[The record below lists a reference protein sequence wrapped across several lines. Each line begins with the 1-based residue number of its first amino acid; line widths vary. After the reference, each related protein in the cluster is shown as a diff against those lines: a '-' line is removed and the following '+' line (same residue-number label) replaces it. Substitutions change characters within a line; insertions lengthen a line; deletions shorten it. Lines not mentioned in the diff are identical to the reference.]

1 MIKDEERH
9 RSLKT
14 VKPEAD
20 LVVVGGGLSGVC
32 CAITAAREGLRVA
45 LVQDRPVLGGN
56 ASSEVRL
63 WVLGA
68 TSHMGNNN
76 RWAREGGVIDELLVE
91 NMYRNPEGNPM
102 ILDTILLEKV
112 VEEPNIRLFLNTSVY
127 EVHKKDENTI
137 ESAVGFCSQNQ
148 TKYIFH
154 APLFCD
160 ASGDGIIGFLAGAA
174 FRMGAESADEFGELF
189 APSSS
194 YGELLGHSLY
204 FYSKDIGRPVIYVAP
219 SFALK
224 DITEIP
230 RHKSFNAT
238 DQGCRLWWIEYGGR
252 LDTIHDT
259 EKIKWELWRIV
270 YGVWDHIKNS
280 GLFPEAESYA
290 LEWVGTIPGKRE
302 SRRFEG
308 DYMLTQQDLVEQRP
322 HDDAVA
328 YGGWSIDLHPADGV
342 FSEMPGCN
350 QWHCKG
356 IYAIPYRCLYS
367 RNLSNLFLS
376 GRLISASHVAFG
388 STRVMA
394 TAAYAAQA
402 VGMAAAIAA
411 ERNVNPG
418 GVGQHIGELQ
428 KRLIRGGQF
437 IPGIT
442 TADEAD
448 LVQEASLLSSSEYNL
463 SQLPEDNGLLTL
475 TEGFAQMIPVQA
487 QQIPELYI
495 HIHAHQ
501 STSINIELCQ
511 SSRRGSFTPDHL
523 LEEKRFA
530 LTPGKNC
537 IQLSFSQEI
546 SEPQYLFLIF
556 RKNEHAAIYLT
567 TRRLTGILSLYQTKN
582 KAVSNEGVQIPPPN
596 IGIDQFEFWTP
607 KRRPGGFN
615 MALSFTEPLQVFSVA
630 NIRNGPARPLYGPN
644 AWVADLNDAK
654 PEVRIQWKEKKKVKT
669 IMLSFDTDLDH
680 PMESVLQGHPENVM
694 PFCVRNYTVYAT
706 GRKLLFEKK
715 DNYQTRNVIK
725 LQEPVET
732 NELILQVEHPSKD
745 VPAAVFE
752 IRVYE

>member
-1 MIKDEERH
+1 
-9 RSLKT
+9 
-14 VKPEAD
+14 
-20 LVVVGGGLSGVC
+20 
-32 CAITAAREGLRVA
+32 
-45 LVQDRPVLGGN
+45 
-56 ASSEVRL
+56 
-63 WVLGA
+63 
-68 TSHMGNNN
+68 
-76 RWAREGGVIDELLVE
+76 
-91 NMYRNPEGNPM
+91 
-102 ILDTILLEKV
+102 
-112 VEEPNIRLFLNTSVY
+112 
-127 EVHKKDENTI
+127 
-137 ESAVGFCSQNQ
+137 
-148 TKYIFH
+148 
-154 APLFCD
+154 
-160 ASGDGIIGFLAGAA
+160 
-174 FRMGAESADEFGELF
+174 
-189 APSSS
+189 
-194 YGELLGHSLY
+194 LLGHSLY
-204 FYSKDIGRPVIYVAP
+204 FYSKDIGRPVKYIAP

-238 DQGCRLWWIEYGGR
+238 DQGCKLWWIEYGGR

-280 GLFPEAESYA
+280 GLFPEAESYT

-308 DYMLTQQDLVEQRP
+308 DYMLTQQDLVEQCP

-342 FSEMPGCN
+342 FSDMPGCN

-367 RNLSNLFLS
+367 RNLNNLFLS

-402 VGMAAAIAA
+402 VGVAAKIAI
-411 ERNVNPG
+411 EKNVKPG
-418 GVGQHIGELQ
+418 EVGQYMGELQ
-428 KRLIRGGQF
+428 KRLIRTGQF

-448 LVQEASLLSSSEYNL
+448 LVQEASLTSSSEYSL
-463 SQLPEDNGLLTL
+463 SQLPEDNGLMTL

-487 QQIPELYI
+487 TQVPELYM
-495 HIHAHQ
+495 HVHAHQ
-501 STSINIELCQ
+501 STTIKIELCR
-511 SSRRGSFTPDHL
+511 SSRRGSFTPDHV
-523 LEEKRFA
+523 LEEKQVA

-537 IQLSFSQEI
+537 IPLAFTQEI
-546 SEPQYLFLIF
+546 PEPQYLFLIF
-556 RKNEHAAIYLT
+556 RKNEQAAIYLT
-567 TRRLTGILSLYQTKN
+567 TQRLTGILSLYQTKN
-582 KAVSNEGVQIPPPN
+582 KAVSNDGVQIPPSN
-596 IGIDQFEFWTP
+596 IGMDQFEFWIP
-607 KRRPGGFN
+607 KRRPEGFN
-615 MALSFTEPLQVFSVA
+615 MALSFAQPLCVFSVG

-644 AWVADLNDAK
+644 AWVADLKDAK
-654 PEVRIQWKEKKKVKT
+654 PEVRIRWKEKKRVKT
-669 IMLSFDTDLDH
+669 ILLSFDTDFDH
-680 PMESVLQGHPENVM
+680 PMESVLQGHPESVM
-694 PFCVRNYTVYAT
+694 PFCVRNYTLYAA

-715 DNYQTRNVIK
+715 GNYQTRNLIELK
-725 LQEPVET
+725 TPVET